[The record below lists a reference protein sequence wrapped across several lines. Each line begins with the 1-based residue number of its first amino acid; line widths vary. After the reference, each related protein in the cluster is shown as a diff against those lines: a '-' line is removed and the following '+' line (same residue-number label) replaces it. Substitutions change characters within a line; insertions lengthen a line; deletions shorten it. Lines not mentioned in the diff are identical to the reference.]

1 MQSPALAGLFV
12 GKAWS
17 APAGTPAHAIIL
29 IVELKPAAQ
38 SRNIKA
44 FVSSE
49 AFMHKDRLLQ
59 ISFLATMALLVADS
73 AFAQYNTPCTGDGRR
88 LCGTRNAAVAEP
100 CLRQHLDE
108 LSPACKAY
116 LAKKQP

>member
-1 MQSPALAGLFV
+1 
-12 GKAWS
+12 
-17 APAGTPAHAIIL
+17 
-29 IVELKPAAQ
+29 VELKPAAQ
-38 SRNIKA
+38 SRKLKA
-44 FVSSE
+44 FGNSE

-59 ISFLATMALLVADS
+59 ISFLATMALLVSDS

-100 CLRQHLDE
+100 CLRQHTDE

-116 LAKKQP
+116 LAKKKP